1 MLNTSPKES
10 YFMRVHLSRIF
21 YKPTPKSYCMDI
33 EAKLEQALELFA
45 VVSAAMSDRA
55 VSETP
60 DRYTELTKEH
70 SELKELVELYEQWKD
85 IGNQIE
91 GNEELIDEDEDEEI
105 AEMAKMENQELK
117 PRIEKLE
124 EDIKFKLIPKDPDDS
139 KNVIIELRAGTG
151 GDEAGIFAG

>member
-21 YKPTPKSYCMDI
+21 YTPTPKSYCMDI
-33 EAKLEQALELFA
+33 EEKLEHVRERFEE
-45 VVSAAMSDRA
+45 VTAAMSDSA
-55 VSETP
+55 VYDNP
-60 DRYTELTKEH
+60 DRYTELIKEH

-105 AEMAKMENQELK
+105 AEMADGE
-117 PRIEKLE
+117 P
-124 EDIKFKLIPKDPDDS
+124 
-139 KNVIIELRAGTG
+139 
-151 GDEAGIFAG
+151 